1 MIDRSAALYF
11 GEVVH
16 ERLRPRKHRLRYA
29 VFSLL
34 ADVDRLAEL
43 SAGSRLFAYNGRALF
58 SVHDSD
64 HGKLPEQSLAAW
76 ARQEL
81 SSAGMAGAGHYIEL
95 LCYPRVLG
103 YVFNPLSV
111 YFCHDAAG
119 KLAVIIYEVHNTFCE
134 RHAYVVAVDDDARAV
149 IRQEGAKEFFVSPF
163 IPMECVYKFH
173 VQPPGDNVCI
183 VMRVEDDKGLLL
195 AASFNARRRSFGDGQ
210 LARASMLYPLMT
222 LKVVAGIHWE
232 ALKLW
237 IKKAP
242 VFEHKPAK
250 GPGVTVIK
258 DRG

>member
-1 MIDRSAALYF
+1 MTETSAALYF

-16 ERLRPRKHRLRYA
+16 ERKRPRKHRLRYS

-34 ADVDRLAEL
+34 VDVDRLAAI
-43 SAGSRLFAYNGRALF
+43 SAGSRLFAYNGRGLF
-58 SVHDSD
+58 SVHDED
-64 HGKLPEQSLAAW
+64 HGKSPGLTVGEW

-81 SSAGMAGAGHYIEL
+81 TAAGLAQAGHHITL
-95 LCYPRVLG
+95 LCYPRLLG

-111 YFCHDAAG
+111 YFCRDNAG
-119 KLAVIIYEVHNTFCE
+119 TLGAIIYEVHNTFGE

-163 IPMECVYKFH
+163 IPMECCYKFR
-173 VQPPGDNVCI
+173 VQPPGDNVRI
-183 VMRVEDDKGLLL
+183 VMRVEDDDGLLL
-195 AASFNARRRSFGDGQ
+195 AASFNARRRSFGDSQ
-210 LARASMLYPLMT
+210 LAWAAMRYPLMT

-258 DRG
+258 N